1 MDKQDD
7 RCTWQHLTALW
18 PGLVDTHA
26 PSIYACSV
34 LLEDIEMC
42 LYNNFSNTT
51 TVTEQ

>member
-7 RCTWQHLTALW
+7 RCTYRTALR

-26 PSIYACSV
+26 PSIYVCSV
-34 LLEDIEMC
+34 LLEDIEIC
-42 LYNNFSNTT
+42 LYNNCSNTT